1 METTAHLDGLALF
14 SSVPSGAKSAL
25 IRPFGFRA
33 IAAQHVPFVEQP
45 EGHREVRACG
55 IAVGREGL
63 DICAIR
69 IQLRGLRDLSA
80 VELDRALTE

>member
-1 METTAHLDGLALF
+1 MKATAHLDGLALF

-45 EGHREVRACG
+45 EGHREVRVCG
-55 IAVGREGL
+55 IVAVGREGL
-63 DICAIR
+63 DIRAIR
-69 IQLRGLRDLSA
+69 VQLRGLRVLSA
-80 VELDRALTE
+80 V